1 VQNLLL
7 TKDKKIVVI
16 VHVASGIFVRRPGHQ
31 NCRKINSSTIS
42 EVIES
47 LDNEVGLEMPIFLFG
62 YSKMRRCIS
71 QRSSKRVPT
80 HMLLSLGKGHNV
92 ENFVQA
98 LGRGT
103 FNGRESVL
111 GANGHDNVTVLLDE
125 QDFIAAQ
132 KYVKFFDHF
141 VDRIKAGDKTEDALS
156 RTSGRFPDS
165 TNFFRHSERKIG
177 LRKDFRARLE
187 DMDAFEELEDGDDEV
202 SLGVQGDP
210 LLKAKYATNVLAQRV
225 ILAMSN
231 QAERSKKEHISITDT
246 QRMFK
251 KRCHRD
257 PLNLSGDLLKI
268 LEGFEKDGIMTKTD
282 QGWHVPDWSAALFLI
297 NDDLCD

>member
-187 DMDAFEELEDGDDEV
+187 DMDGMPLR
-202 SLGVQGDP
+202 SLKMVTTKSVWVCKEILCLKRSMQQMFSP
-210 LLKAKYATNVLAQRV
+210 SASFLLCRIKPSDQRK
-225 ILAMSN
+225 ST
-231 QAERSKKEHISITDT
+231 S
-246 QRMFK
+246 
-251 KRCHRD
+251 
-257 PLNLSGDLLKI
+257 P
-268 LEGFEKDGIMTKTD
+268 
-282 QGWHVPDWSAALFLI
+282 
-297 NDDLCD
+297 